1 LRDKEAPLAKYK
13 ILQFI
18 YDLKYGAGNNKLN
31 IGLAER
37 LFAQFMKNS
46 KNMEKDAKLSN
57 LLMKYLLK

>member
-1 LRDKEAPLAKYK
+1 LAKYK

-46 KNMEKDAKLSN
+46 KSMEKDAKLSN